1 MPVPYQIA
9 KSRETSSKRFSQ
21 LLKTPGPRLSSLGFY
36 SLRLNE
42 APLWRLHSTK
52 PESWDSRAYSPLMTT
67 AVDDCEDQSPASVS
81 LVERPEWDVAKSRRT
96 DVGEPALNLRGEAT
110 P

>member
-1 MPVPYQIA
+1 
-9 KSRETSSKRFSQ
+9 
-21 LLKTPGPRLSSLGFY
+21 
-36 SLRLNE
+36 
-42 APLWRLHSTK
+42 
-52 PESWDSRAYSPLMTT
+52 MTT

-96 DVGEPALNLRGEAT
+96 DVGEPALNLPGEAT